1 MATLQQLPSG
11 NWRILFYVDN
21 LDGTRIRKSLTAPTR
36 WEAEKMAE
44 ETQKGFH
51 GTKWQK
57 SILPVR
63 IE

>member
-21 LDGTRIRKSLTAPTR
+21 LDGTRTRKSLTAPTR
-36 WEAEKMAE
+36 REAEKMAE
-44 ETQKGFH
+44 EY
-51 GTKWQK
+51 
-57 SILPVR
+57 